1 MMLSYH
7 NDPLVK
13 QKYIARFATHRAADA
28 VVQGLGYLNGRGC
41 FIGCTLETYSRAQF
55 KIELGWPLW
64 LVQVA
69 EQIFENLP
77 RDKAPQFGTDIL
89 QAVPV
94 GIDLEPVKWRLA
106 IARMDRLIAQQELLL
121 YPEVNKVIDN
131 LQTAKQYA
139 IDRLDGHVHSI
150 TTITMPNSLV
160 KQDLS
165 PPRKSGA
172 AALSSA
178 RRACITSNVGCPRWS
193 MIDAVES
200 LAWTSQATLPQLY
213 QDECDTLLTILRSM
227 EPNHE

>member
-13 QKYIARFATHRAADA
+13 QKYIARFAAHRAADA

-41 FIGCTLETYSRAQF
+41 FIGCTLETYSRALF

-106 IARMDRLIAQQELLL
+106 IARMDRLRAQQELLL

-139 IDRLDGHVHSI
+139 IDMLDGCAHGTYNI
-150 TTITMPNSLV
+150 TTLAPMFM
-160 KQDLS
+160 QYLS
-165 PPRKSGA
+165 PPRESGA
-172 AALSSA
+172 AAVNSA
-178 RRACITSNVGCPRWS
+178 RQVCLTSTVGTPSLS